1 LGEAPIDHV
10 EYEKM
15 YRLEERYWW
24 YRALRDR
31 IVWLLDAYAPR
42 ARTFLD
48 AGCGTGAVLQ
58 ELRRRRPGARFVGLD
73 LSPHALERCRMRSLP
88 LLVRASV
95 NDLPIRSGVFDV
107 VTSQDV
113 LYFEGIDDHRT
124 LAEFARVLG
133 AEGTLVLNLPAF
145 ELLRGAH
152 DEFVKG
158 RRRYT
163 VAEVGELLRGA
174 GFLLLFASYWN
185 AALFPAVALVRRLR
199 RTRAETRE
207 SDLRP
212 LPDGLNRI
220 FYALLRIE
228 AAWLR
233 HGTLPFGTS
242 VLAVA
247 RKPGA

>member
-1 LGEAPIDHV
+1 
-10 EYEKM
+10 M

-31 IVWLLDAYAPR
+31 IVSVLDAYAPHAR
-42 ARTFLD
+42 AFLD

-58 ELRRRRPGARFVGLD
+58 ELSRRKPGASFVGVD
-73 LSPHALERCRMRSLP
+73 LSPHALDRCRLRSLP
-88 LLVRASV
+88 LLMRASV
-95 NDLPIRSGVFDV
+95 NDLPIRSGAFDV
-107 VTSQDV
+107 VTSHDV
-113 LYFEGIDDHRT
+113 LYFEGIDDRRA
-124 LAEFARVLG
+124 LAEFARVLA

-145 ELLRGAH
+145 ECLRGAH

-163 VAEVGELLRGA
+163 RAEIGELVRGA
-174 GFLLLFASYWN
+174 GFRLLFTSYWN

-199 RTRAETRE
+199 RTRSETNE

-212 LPDGLNRI
+212 LPDAINRLL
-220 FYALLRIE
+220 YALLRVE

-233 HGTLPFGTS
+233 RGTLPFGTS

-247 RKPGA
+247 RKPGP

>member
-1 LGEAPIDHV
+1 
-10 EYEKM
+10 M

-31 IVWLLDAYAPR
+31 IVSVLDAYAPHAR
-42 ARTFLD
+42 AFLD

-58 ELRRRRPGARFVGLD
+58 ELSRRKPGASFVGVD
-73 LSPHALERCRMRSLP
+73 LSPHALDRCRMRSLP
-88 LLVRASV
+88 LLMRASV

-107 VTSQDV
+107 VTSHDV
-113 LYFEGIDDHRT
+113 LYFEGIDDRRA
-124 LAEFARVLG
+124 LAEFARVLA

-145 ELLRGAH
+145 ECLRGAH

-163 VAEVGELLRGA
+163 RAEISELVRGA
-174 GFLLLFASYWN
+174 GFRLLFTSYWN

-199 RTRAETRE
+199 RTRCETSE

-212 LPDGLNRI
+212 LPDAINRLL
-220 FYALLRIE
+220 YALLRVE

-233 HGTLPFGTS
+233 RGTLPFGTS

-247 RKPGA
+247 RKPGP